1 MSEIP
6 REREELIKAIQASH
20 DESGYCPKEMYD
32 KYFRRTTNQEDLANQ
47 ANLSEIFNSEGQE
60 NLKECEEGTLTK
72 LTYVEPAD
80 YIPKEIR
87 TKYKLGEYA
96 DDEG

>member
-6 REREELIKAIQASH
+6 REREELIKAMHTLQ
-20 DESGYCPKEMYD
+20 DERGYCPKEMYD
-32 KYFRRTTNQEDLANQ
+32 KFIRRTTNQEDLDNQ
-47 ANLSEIFNSEGQE
+47 PNLSENFNSEGQG
-60 NLKECEEGTLTK
+60 NLKESEEGALTK

-87 TKYKLGEYA
+87 KKYRLGEYA

>member
-6 REREELIKAIQASH
+6 REREEMIKAIQAPR
-20 DESGYCPKEMYD
+20 DERGYIPKEMYD
-32 KYFRRTTNQEDLANQ
+32 KFRRITNQEDLDNQ
-47 ANLSEIFNSEGQE
+47 ANLSENFNSEGQG
-60 NLKECEEGTLTK
+60 NLKESEEGTQTK

-87 TKYKLGEYA
+87 KKYKLGEYA